1 MTSHNLQVDDP
12 RFDLA
17 YRPESYWD
25 APDPLSAIRC
35 NIKGQLRREMV
46 TDFVTGQAP
55 ESLGPIESEF
65 LEDTVAEG
73 TRTFLG
79 GIHPRWMGG
88 EYLPDYRSGEVE
100 IARVVL
106 ESTLLDVYSF
116 RARRI
121 GKRRPRILYRAEDE
135 YESEWTLPRHSSA
148 QPLTLGQLIELIDW
162 STCSSDDRDPNLDF
176 VANIWRFTDPID
188 CPGFVTVESDF
199 YPQLNVWYRT
209 KEERWIEAHRSSR
222 CGNQAGGA

>member
-1 MTSHNLQVDDP
+1 MISHNPQVDCP

-25 APDPLSAIRC
+25 VPDPLSAIRG

-65 LEDTVAEG
+65 LEDTVAES

-116 RARRI
+116 RARRR

-135 YESEWTLPRHSSA
+135 YESEWTLPRHSSVR
-148 QPLTLGQLIELIDW
+148 PLTLGQVIDLIDR
-162 STCSSDDRDPNLDF
+162 SLCSSDDRDPSLDF
-176 VANIWRFTDPID
+176 VENIWRFTDPID
-188 CPGFVTVESDF
+188 NPGFVTVESDF
-199 YPQLNVWYRT
+199 YPQLNGWYRA
-209 KEERWIEAHRSSR
+209 KEERWIEAHRSSG